1 MAHDQTDASHAR
13 WAEPLRAAGRRVTKQ
28 RVAVLDCATRH
39 PHSTAD
45 ELHRHA
51 QQEIPGIALGTVHT
65 VVNDL
70 ASSGLLRRLDV
81 PHAGARYE
89 TRIADH
95 HHAVCT
101 QCGLVEDVA
110 LPTTA
115 PACLD
120 PNIVRG
126 MKISV
131 AEVLYHGTCAK
142 CAASAGLNLP

>member
-1 MAHDQTDASHAR
+1 MAHTANEGSHAR

-28 RVAVLDCATRH
+28 RLAVLESATRH

-51 QQEIPGIALGTVHT
+51 QYTVPGIALGTVHS

-70 ASSGLLRRLDV
+70 AASGLLRRLDV
-81 PHAGARYE
+81 PQAAARYE

-101 QCGLVEDVA
+101 TCGRVEDVA
-110 LPTTA
+110 LPSSQ

-120 PNIVRG
+120 PTTARG
-126 MKISV
+126 MKIAV
-131 AEVLYHGTCAK
+131 AEVLYHGICAS
-142 CAASAGLNLP
+142 CAGSLD

>member
-1 MAHDQTDASHAR
+1 MEHTEYDARAR
-13 WAEPLRAAGRRVTKQ
+13 WSQPLRVAGRRVTKQ
-28 RVAVLDCATRH
+28 RLAILECATSH

-51 QQEIPGIALGTVHT
+51 RLALPGIALGTVHT

-70 ASSGLLRRLDV
+70 AESGLLRRLDV
-81 PHAGARYE
+81 PHTGARYE
-89 TRIADH
+89 TRITDH

-110 LPTTA
+110 LPHTQ

-120 PNIVRG
+120 PTIVRG
-126 MKISV
+126 MKITV
-131 AEVLYHGTCAK
+131 AEVLYHGLCAS
-142 CAASAGLNLP
+142 CAGSLD

>member
-1 MAHDQTDASHAR
+1 MWPSWTAH
-13 WAEPLRAAGRRVTKQ
+13 
-28 RVAVLDCATRH
+28 RH

-89 TRIADH
+89 TRITDH

-110 LPTTA
+110 LPTTRR
-115 PACLD
+115 PAWT
-120 PNIVRG
+120 PT
-126 MKISV
+126 S
-131 AEVLYHGTCAK
+131 
-142 CAASAGLNLP
+142 SAG

>member
-1 MAHDQTDASHAR
+1 MGHTENVARAR
-13 WAEPLRAAGRRVTKQ
+13 WSQPLREAGRRVTKQ
-28 RVAVLDCATRH
+28 RLAILDCATTH
-39 PHSTAD
+39 PHSTAE

-51 QQEIPGIALGTVHT
+51 QQELPGLALGTVHT

-70 ASSGLLRRLDV
+70 TNSGLLRRLDV
-81 PHAGARYE
+81 PQAGARYE
-89 TRIADH
+89 TRITDH

-110 LPTTA
+110 LPLTQ

-131 AEVLYHGTCAK
+131 AEVLYHGICATCAG
-142 CAASAGLNLP
+142 S